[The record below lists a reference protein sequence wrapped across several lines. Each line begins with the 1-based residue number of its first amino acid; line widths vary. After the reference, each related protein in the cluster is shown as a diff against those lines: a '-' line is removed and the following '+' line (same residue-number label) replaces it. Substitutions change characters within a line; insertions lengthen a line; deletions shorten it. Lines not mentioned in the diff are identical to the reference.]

1 MYKDYFQLL
10 DKRYSPDLWSDEG
23 INVAVEILDGFS
35 ASDWNVL
42 TREIKTKDGIWQAKC
57 AETLSESN
65 PRYAIPILKS
75 MLSSDNKDVV
85 EAAVDSLNSF
95 SQDGFDIELD
105 EHEKLIVTDLS
116 KGSGLLASIAE
127 RLLRSRQV

>member
-10 DKRYSPDLWSDEG
+10 GKRYSPDLWSDEG
-23 INVAVEILDGFS
+23 VDLAIEVLDGFS
-35 ASDWNVL
+35 ASDCNVL
-42 TREIKTKDGIWQAKC
+42 SREINAKDSIWQAKC

-65 PRYAIPILKS
+65 PRYAIPILKG
-75 MLSSDNKDVV
+75 MLGSDDRNVV

-95 SQDGFDIELD
+95 NQDGLYVELD
-105 EHEKLIVTDLS
+105 EHEKVIVSNLS